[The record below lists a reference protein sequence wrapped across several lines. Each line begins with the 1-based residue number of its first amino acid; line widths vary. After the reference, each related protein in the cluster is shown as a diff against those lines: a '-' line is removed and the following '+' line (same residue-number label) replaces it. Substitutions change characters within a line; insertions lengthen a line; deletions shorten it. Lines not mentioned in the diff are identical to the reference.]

1 MAIIHC
7 LAIITLDVNGI
18 NVPIKGHRLAEWIK
32 KNKRPVHMLLTG
44 THYRSKTYTQTE
56 LNQFLKTIF
65 YANGNKN
72 KARVAGL
79 ISKK

>member
-1 MAIIHC
+1 
-7 LAIITLDVNGI
+7 
-18 NVPIKGHRLAEWIK
+18 
-32 KNKRPVHMLLTG
+32 MLLTG

-56 LNQFLKTIF
+56 LNRFLKTIF

-79 ISKK
+79 ISKKYTLKPETKKGIS